1 MATRTRSTKRSKAH
15 SKHSKGSRKVRPSI
29 ERREAPREKMVVSAT
44 VFPDRLS
51 PDNIGHQVWVTNISL
66 GGLAFKTRRQY
77 AEGATCFVRLDAGPI
92 RFENPLKVMWCRR
105 RDELTFEVGVEFL
118 PD

>member
-1 MATRTRSTKRSKAH
+1 MMTKTRPHKRSKSYNGKA
-15 SKHSKGSRKVRPSI
+15 KSRHARPAI
-29 ERREAPREKMVVSAT
+29 EKRQQSREKMVVSAT

-51 PDNIGHQVWVTNISL
+51 PDNIGHKVWVTNISL

-77 AEGATCFVRLDAGPI
+77 APGATCFVRLDAGPI
-92 RFENPLKVMWCRR
+92 RFENPLKVVWCRR
-105 RDELTFEVGVEFL
+105 RDEFTFEIGVEFI

>member
-1 MATRTRSTKRSKAH
+1 MKTKTRSGKRSKSSAR
-15 SKHSKGSRKVRPSI
+15 KGKSVRPSI
-29 ERREAPREKMVVSAT
+29 ERREAVREKMVVSAT

-51 PDNIGHQVWVTNISL
+51 PDNIGHKVWVTNISL

-77 AEGATCFVRLDAGPI
+77 AVGATCFVRLDAGPI

-105 RDELTFEVGVEFL
+105 KDELTFEVGVEFL